1 VRCSSD
7 RLTHPLDLGYRRC
20 STLHNRTMDAKS
32 FVGSRGKSSRPRSE
46 HYRQSELNKTVA
58 AVATALWAVFP
69 E

>member
-1 VRCSSD
+1 
-7 RLTHPLDLGYRRC
+7 
-20 STLHNRTMDAKS
+20 MDAKS